1 MSLSHTVLSQTIA
14 YIVDLTAVMQILF
27 LLIPHGHIT
36 IPAIKLAITAYSMAG
51 INDVHSPIR
60 DYYYDPYNA
69 LTLGGRDHALD
80 MIVGLIKVT
89 SIKADELTALRARI
103 GDLMKLQREDPKY
116 GWDSDDE

>member
-1 MSLSHTVLSQTIA
+1 
-14 YIVDLTAVMQILF
+14 MQILF

-60 DYYYDPYNA
+60 DYYYDPHNA
-69 LTLGGRDHALD
+69 LTFGSRDQALD

-89 SIKADELTALRARI
+89 SIKSDELTALRARI